1 MSNNE
6 IHIESFENKIKED
19 IFSELS
25 AVCSSLASYISEIE
39 RTANLRISGERCIN
53 LETNLPNVGITL
65 HNKLV
70 ELSHQFEK
78 AGLSIFSENLKTFL
92 GYEDFPIV
100 GNAILI
106 ELLSYFSKATACLEA
121 YSQESEMLVTKKDAE
136 ASKKGPLY
144 QYYTKIRSFFIPQE
158 QEPPLFTTEETEA
171 LNTPLKEYKCI
182 DNKLWNFTLEN
193 NFVDSLVHYINLAK
207 YHPFDMPILLK
218 NYVNIYLEK
227 LELTHLIPSLQV
239 AITEM
244 YKQEFIRLIGPDIDL
259 KTLALFLPNFD
270 EEKPQETSSLGEPG
284 LSVTPED
291 IAEIDETVSAA
302 DRASAIG
309 AIKKELSTNKD
320 LEGHPKSSDDY
331 SL

>member
-1 MSNNE
+1 M
-6 IHIESFENKIKED
+6 
-19 IFSELS
+19 
-25 AVCSSLASYISEIE
+25 
-39 RTANLRISGERCIN
+39 
-53 LETNLPNVGITL
+53 
-65 HNKLV
+65 
-70 ELSHQFEK
+70 
-78 AGLSIFSENLKTFL
+78 
-92 GYEDFPIV
+92 
-100 GNAILI
+100 
-106 ELLSYFSKATACLEA
+106 
-121 YSQESEMLVTKKDAE
+121 
-136 ASKKGPLY
+136 
-144 QYYTKIRSFFIPQE
+144 
-158 QEPPLFTTEETEA
+158 
-171 LNTPLKEYKCI
+171 KEYKCI